1 MGTSDLH
8 GNIERG
14 VVLSGYV
21 ENLRKV
27 RKHDGGVVL
36 VDAGDMF
43 QGTLAANET
52 EGAAVIRL
60 YNAMGYNAAVVGN
73 HEFDYG
79 PAGPAAIPA
88 SPSDDRRGAL
98 IAAAKLARFPV
109 LTANI
114 LMKDTGAAV
123 QWPGIAPST
132 MVDVAGIKVGI
143 VGVTTDETLRTTIAA
158 NVDDLRVG
166 PLAEAITAQA
176 RKLRD
181 QGAKVVVAAA
191 HAGGDCANFDNP
203 DDVSSCKPE
212 EIFAVARALDPKLVN
227 VIIGGHTHR
236 AVAHRVNGI
245 PIIQSRAYGTAFGR
259 VDLVVDPAS
268 GEVSVK
274 KIHAPHRVC
283 EEKESDAPT
292 CTPGEY
298 EGERV
303 QPSAQAR
310 DAAAPDLAAA
320 DAKRKQQLGVTLATK
335 LKARGAPSSPL
346 GDQLAAWMLEVRPA
360 AQIAYINAG
369 GIRKDLPEGPL
380 TYGAFFEMFPFDNRF
395 ASTTVKVSAVRKL
408 FVHGLSGGHGF
419 SVAGVQV
426 RAKCGMAGLEV
437 ELIHKGKRLRDDQTV
452 SLLMSD
458 YLAMTPSVN
467 EAGMPKESFKYE
479 DAPPIREA
487 LVEHLRKKGGTVTA
501 PAAAM
506 ITTPEGVFPVKCGGK
521 DTGH

>member
-1 MGTSDLH
+1 M
-8 GNIERG
+8 
-14 VVLSGYV
+14 VLSGYV

-60 YNAMGYNAAVVGN
+60 YNAMGYDAAVIGN

-88 SPSDDRRGAL
+88 SPTDDRRGAL
-98 IAAAKLARFPV
+98 LAAAKLARFPV

-114 LMKDTGAAV
+114 FMKDSGAPI

-132 MVDVAGIKVGI
+132 MIDVAGVKVGI

-158 NVDDLRVG
+158 NVDDLRIG
-166 PLAEAITAQA
+166 SLAEAITTHA

-181 QGAKVVVAAA
+181 QGAKVVVVSA
-191 HAGGDCANFDNP
+191 HAGGDCTSFDNP
-203 DDVSSCKPE
+203 DDLSSCKPE
-212 EIFAVARALDPKLVN
+212 EIFKVAQALEPKLVD
-227 VIIGGHTHR
+227 VIVGGHTHR

-259 VDLVVDPAS
+259 VDLTVDPAS
-268 GEVSVK
+268 GAVTVK

-298 EGERV
+298 EGAPV
-303 QPSAQAR
+303 QPTAQAR

-320 DAKRKQQLGVTLATK
+320 DAKRRQQLGVTLGSK
-335 LKARGAPSSPL
+335 LKSRGAPSSPL
-346 GDQLAAWMLEVRPA
+346 GDQLAAWMLEVRPT

-395 ASTTVKVSAVRKL
+395 ATTTVKVSAVRKL

-426 RAKCGMAGLEV
+426 RAKCGKKGLEI
-437 ELIHKGKRLRDDQTV
+437 ELIHKGKPLRDDQTV
-452 SLLMSD
+452 TLLMSD

-467 EAGMPKESFKYE
+467 DAGMPKDSFKYE

-487 LVEHLRKKGGTVTA
+487 LVEHLRKKGGTVS
-501 PAAAM
+501 PAATST
-506 ITTPEGVFPVKCGGK
+506 ITTPENAFPVKCPR
-521 DTGH
+521 